1 MTGDDLLEPD
11 DEEPGEDDVVHP
23 DEDDEREDAV
33 TPDEH
38 IGLTP
43 PD

>member
-11 DEEPGEDDVVHP
+11 GEEPSEADIGHP